1 MSLRSAA
8 EDEITLTLTLYPFDK
23 AQGRRWNGRG
33 DWFLAS
39 YPLPLQPEADPSS
52 GGCGRGQGE
61 GSDVQPSLI
70 FQRSEHARMSPR
82 NLFHGVAVAVLILF
96 APGCDP
102 VINIGGTFFPGWMV
116 AILIGSALTVA
127 IRYIFVFTR
136 VEPHLGPLALIYT
149 SLGLLLSVVSWL
161 ILYRS

>member
-8 EDEITLTLTLYPFDK
+8 EDEITLTLTLSPFDK

-39 YPLPLQPEADPSS
+39 YPRPL
-52 GGCGRGQGE
+52 CGRGQGE
-61 GSDVQPSLI
+61 GSDVQPSPI

-82 NLFHGVAVAVLILF
+82 NLFRGVTAAALILF
-96 APGCDP
+96 GTAGCDP

-127 IRYIFVFTR
+127 IRYPVS
-136 VEPHLGPLALIYT
+136 E
-149 SLGLLLSVVSWL
+149 LSDG
-161 ILYRS
+161 

>member
-1 MSLRSAA
+1 M
-8 EDEITLTLTLYPFDK
+8 P
-23 AQGRRWNGRG
+23 Q
-33 DWFLAS
+33 
-39 YPLPLQPEADPSS
+39 
-52 GGCGRGQGE
+52 
-61 GSDVQPSLI
+61 I
-70 FQRSEHARMSPR
+70 FQYVSIAA
-82 NLFHGVAVAVLILF
+82 LVFVAAS
-96 APGCDP
+96 CDP

-149 SLGLLLSVVSWL
+149 SLGVLLSVVSWL

>member
-1 MSLRSAA
+1 MAIYSSCRQRESARRS
-8 EDEITLTLTLYPFDK
+8 K
-23 AQGRRWNGRG
+23 
-33 DWFLAS
+33 S
-39 YPLPLQPEADPSS
+39 
-52 GGCGRGQGE
+52 
-61 GSDVQPSLI
+61 
-70 FQRSEHARMSPR
+70 HAC
-82 NLFHGVAVAVLILF
+82 HGVAVAVLILF

-102 VINIGGTFFPGWMV
+102 VLNIGGTFFPGWMV

-149 SLGLLLSVVSWL
+149 SLGVLLSVVSWL

>member
-8 EDEITLTLTLYPFDK
+8 EDQITLTPRSGQGQALTLSPFDK

-39 YPLPLQPEADPSS
+39 YPRPL
-52 GGCGRGQGE
+52 CGREQGE
-61 GSDVQPSLI
+61 GSDVQPSPI

-82 NLFHGVAVAVLILF
+82 NLFRSVIAAVLILF
-96 APGCDP
+96 GAGCDP
-102 VINIGGTFFPGWMV
+102 VLNIGGTFFPGWMV

-136 VEPHLGPLALIYT
+136 VEPHLGSLALIYT
-149 SLGLLLSVVSWL
+149 SLGVLLSVVSWL